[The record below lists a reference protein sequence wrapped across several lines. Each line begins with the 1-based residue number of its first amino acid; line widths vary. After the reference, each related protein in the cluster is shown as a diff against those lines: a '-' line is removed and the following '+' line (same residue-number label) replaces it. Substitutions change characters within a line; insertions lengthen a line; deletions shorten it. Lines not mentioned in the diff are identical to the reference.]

1 MTEST
6 SDNRSIYRLR
16 WVGYGLL
23 IFACLD
29 SVSLLVPPRFTN
41 PEWELQTIGGLV
53 ERVVVPLLGFALVF
67 FGEFY
72 DRLGLERLVLRT
84 LSWICLGLAVL
95 FLLLIPLGVVNTV
108 RIDGAQQQD
117 VTGKVENQM
126 KQLQKLEEQLNQ
138 SKPEDIKTLGA
149 QLGNLGI
156 QVEAQKPEDL
166 KAAIVT
172 RINKVRADVETQ
184 SKAARSGQRTALFK
198 NSLRWNLGALIAAVL
213 FGTLWR
219 STDWARKSGD

>member
-23 IFACLD
+23 IFACLA